1 MPCSVNCGF
10 SYLRLVRNVGKI
22 KFDSRFPAMQ
32 DLRNRARKRIPGF
45 ALDYLEGGCNGEV
58 NLRRNRTDLQEVQ
71 LRPRYLDPF
80 SGVHLQTELFGQRFD
95 VPFGVAPVGLQGLI
109 WPGAPEILA
118 KASVSQN
125 LPFILSTVSTS
136 SLESISE
143 LTEGKM
149 WFQFYHPADDGVRD
163 DLLDRAEAA
172 GIRVLVLLCD
182 TPTFGFRPREI
193 RRGLS
198 MPPRMTPGNLL
209 QMLSKPRWAV
219 KTIKCGPPRFAN
231 LLPYMSG
238 NLSLTQLGAFID
250 GFFEKRMTT
259 EKIAYIRDR
268 WKGMLVLKG
277 VSTVLDA
284 ETAVGLGLDGIIVSN
299 HGGRQLDVGPSS
311 IQALKEISAVVGGKL
326 PVLMDSGVRSGPDI
340 ARALACGARGVFL
353 GRGFMYGVAAL
364 GDRGADHVA
373 ELLKV
378 QLHQVMQQ
386 LGCERPEQLPDFLM

>member
-1 MPCSVNCGF
+1 
-10 SYLRLVRNVGKI
+10 
-22 KFDSRFPAMQ
+22 
-32 DLRNRARKRIPGF
+32 
-45 ALDYLEGGCNGEV
+45 
-58 NLRRNRTDLQEVQ
+58 
-71 LRPRYLDPF
+71 
-80 SGVHLQTELFGQRFD
+80 
-95 VPFGVAPVGLQGLI
+95 
-109 WPGAPEILA
+109 
-118 KASVSQN
+118 
-125 LPFILSTVSTS
+125 
-136 SLESISE
+136 
-143 LTEGKM
+143 
-149 WFQFYHPADDGVRD
+149 
-163 DLLDRAEAA
+163 
-172 GIRVLVLLCD
+172 
-182 TPTFGFRPREI
+182 
-193 RRGLS
+193 
-198 MPPRMTPGNLL
+198 MTPGNLL
-209 QMLSKPRWAV
+209 QMLSRPRWAI

-250 GFFEKRMTT
+250 GFFDKRMTT

-268 WKGMLVLKG
+268 WKGLLVLKG
-277 VSTVLDA
+277 VSTVPDA

-299 HGGRQLDVGPSS
+299 HGGRQLDAGPSS

-378 QLHQVMQQ
+378 QLHQVMEQ

>member
-1 MPCSVNCGF
+1 
-10 SYLRLVRNVGKI
+10 
-22 KFDSRFPAMQ
+22 
-32 DLRNRARKRIPGF
+32 
-45 ALDYLEGGCNGEV
+45 
-58 NLRRNRTDLQEVQ
+58 
-71 LRPRYLDPF
+71 
-80 SGVHLQTELFGQRFD
+80 
-95 VPFGVAPVGLQGLI
+95 
-109 WPGAPEILA
+109 
-118 KASVSQN
+118 
-125 LPFILSTVSTS
+125 
-136 SLESISE
+136 
-143 LTEGKM
+143 
-149 WFQFYHPADDGVRD
+149 
-163 DLLDRAEAA
+163 
-172 GIRVLVLLCD
+172 
-182 TPTFGFRPREI
+182 
-193 RRGLS
+193 
-198 MPPRMTPGNLL
+198 MTPGNLL
-209 QMLSKPRWAV
+209 QMLSRPRWAI
-219 KTIKCGPPRFAN
+219 KTIQCGPPRFAN

-268 WKGMLVLKG
+268 WKGLLVLKG
-277 VSTVLDA
+277 VSTVPDA

-311 IQALKEISAVVGGKL
+311 I
-326 PVLMDSGVRSGPDI
+326 MDSGVRSGPDI